1 MIIRITL
8 IFFIIKRIKCYT
20 QINKEKPN
28 YLKFPFNTKI
38 KEISKS
44 DFSSTFDETNF
55 INNLLINPIFLN
67 ISIGTPPNN
76 IQIMLDQNEIC
87 SIFDKQENLF
97 SNNEINSN
105 NNIVSYTHIVPY
117 NIKNSKS
124 SKILANSHEIEDAFY
139 LYQYT
144 SKNLELNNTIESS
157 TFLRFLYRNDKSN
170 ELMFGKIGLNANN
183 LKDDSCPKFFKS
195 LKNQNIINKNI
206 YLFDFYSR
214 FHGFFYLG
222 PEPHFYNIKN
232 NINKEYQYVKMKTV
246 ISKENNFQW
255 DLLFNKIF
263 VKNKTNNHR
272 FNLKNKY
279 VKIDFNLGL
288 IIGTDEYQ
296 KIIDENF
303 FNLLI
308 NMSICKK
315 SLVNYSFN
323 ELNQTTYYVY
333 SCNRRVHQRTRGS
346 KYFPSY
352 FDMFPEFEFFHIDLQ
367 YTIKIYKHE
376 LFEEINDIYYFLIVF
391 EGDKKNNIWK
401 LGQPFLKRL
410 RLIFDYD
417 SKTIGY
423 YDVNIYKSTRKSNK
437 RIKTVVETK
446 INNTTNKEYKNNENN
461 ENNEESKENKDFNYM
476 KTFIKYFIEIILI
489 CIIIV
494 IAFYAGMKIKES
506 RRKRAN
512 ELKDDD
518 FEYLSHNSKN
528 INKINGNKSSQ
539 NIELNKMG
547 L

>member
-1 MIIRITL
+1 MIIRIIL
-8 IFFIIKRIKCYT
+8 IFFIIKRIKCHT
-20 QINKEKPN
+20 QINKENLN

-44 DFSSTFDETNF
+44 EFSRTFNETDFIQNF
-55 INNLLINPIFLN
+55 LSNPIFLN

-87 SIFDKQENLF
+87 SIFEGQENLF
-97 SNNEINSN
+97 SNNRINSI
-105 NNIVSYTHIVPY
+105 NNIVSYTDIVPF

-124 SKILANSHEIEDAFY
+124 SKIFSNSHELEEVFY

-144 SKNLELNNTIESS
+144 NKNMELNKIGPS
-157 TFLRFLYRNDKSN
+157 TFLRFLYKNDKNN
-170 ELMFGKIGLNANN
+170 ELIFGKLGLNTNN
-183 LKDDSCPKFFKS
+183 LQDDSCPKFFKS
-195 LKNQNIINKNI
+195 LKNKNIINKNI

-214 FHGFFYLG
+214 FNGFFYFG
-222 PEPHFYNIKN
+222 PEPHFYNVKN
-232 NINKEYQYVKMKTV
+232 NVNKEYQYVKMKTAF
-246 ISKENNFQW
+246 SKENYFQW
-255 DLLFNKIF
+255 DLLFNKIYI
-263 VKNKTNNHR
+263 KNKTNNHR
-272 FNLKNKY
+272 FNLRNKY
-279 VKIDFNLGL
+279 CKIDFNLGL

-308 NMSICKK
+308 NMSYCKK
-315 SLVNYSFN
+315 TLVYYSFN
-323 ELNQTTYYVY
+323 ELNQTSYYVY
-333 SCNRRVHQRTRGS
+333 SCNSSIHQRIRAS

-367 YTIKIYKHE
+367 HTLKIYKHE
-376 LFEEINDIYYFLIVF
+376 LFEEINNMYYFLIVF
-391 EGDKKNNIWK
+391 EAYKKNNIWK
-401 LGQPFLKRL
+401 LGQPFLKQIRF
-410 RLIFDYD
+410 IFDYD

-423 YDVNIYKSTRKSNK
+423 YDVNIYRPIKKSNK
-437 RIKTVVETK
+437 KIKAIEETK
-446 INNTTNKEYKNNENN
+446 INNTKNKNKEYANNEN
-461 ENNEESKENKDFNYM
+461 SKENKDFNYM
-476 KTFIKYFIEIILI
+476 KTFIKYFIEIMII

-528 INKINGNKSSQ
+528 INNINDNKSSQ

>member
-1 MIIRITL
+1 MIIRIIL
-8 IFFIIKRIKCYT
+8 ISFIIERIKCYV
-20 QINKEKPN
+20 NEKPN

-38 KEISKS
+38 KEILKS
-44 DFSSTFDETNF
+44 DFSSTFNETSF

-67 ISIGTPPNN
+67 ISIGTPPKN

-87 SIFDKQENLF
+87 SIFEEQENLL
-97 SNNEINSN
+97 SNNLINTN
-105 NNIVSYTHIVPY
+105 NKIVSYTHIVPY
-117 NIKNSKS
+117 NIINSKT
-124 SKILANSHEIEDAFY
+124 SKIFSNSEIEDVFY

-144 SKNLELNNTIESS
+144 NKNMELNNTIESG
-157 TFLRFLYRNDKSN
+157 TFLRFFYRNDKNN
-170 ELMFGKIGLNANN
+170 ELMFGKIGLNTNN
-183 LKDDSCPKFFKS
+183 LQDDSCPKFFKS
-195 LKNQNIINKNI
+195 LKNQNIINNNI

-214 FHGFFYLG
+214 FNGFFYLG
-222 PEPHFYNIKN
+222 PEPHLYNIKN
-232 NINKEYQYVKMKTV
+232 NVNKEYQYVKMKTV
-246 ISKENNFQW
+246 LSKENNFQW
-255 DLLFNKIF
+255 DLLFNKIN

-279 VKIDFNLGL
+279 AKIDFNLGL

-323 ELNQTTYYVY
+323 EINQTGYYVY
-333 SCNRRVHQRTRGS
+333 SCNRSVHQRIRGS
-346 KYFPSY
+346 KYFPSF

-367 YTIKIYKHE
+367 YTIKIYKHQ

-391 EGDKKNNIWK
+391 EADKKNNIWK
-401 LGQPFLKRL
+401 LGQPILKQIRF
-410 RLIFDYD
+410 IFDYD

-423 YDVNIYKSTRKSNK
+423 YDINIYKSIRKSNK
-437 RIKTVVETK
+437 KIKAVDETK
-446 INNTTNKEYKNNENN
+446 INNTKNKDYINEENN
-461 ENNEESKENKDFNYM
+461 KENKDFNYM
-476 KTFIKYFIEIILI
+476 KTFIKYCIEIMLI
-489 CIIIV
+489 CIIIM
-494 IAFYAGMKIKES
+494 IAFYSGMKIKES
-506 RRKRAN
+506 RKKRAN

-518 FEYLSHNSKN
+518 YDYLSHNNKN
-528 INKINGNKSSQ
+528 INNKNDNKSSQ

>member
-1 MIIRITL
+1 MIIRIIL
-8 IFFIIKRIKCYT
+8 IFFILKRIKCYT
-20 QINKEKPN
+20 KEKPN
-28 YLKFPFNTKI
+28 YLKFPFNTRI
-38 KEISKS
+38 KEILKS
-44 DFSSTFDETNF
+44 EFSNTFNETDFIKNF
-55 INNLLINPIFLN
+55 LINPIFLN

-97 SNNEINSN
+97 SNNKINSN
-105 NNIVSYTHIVPY
+105 NNIVSYTHIIPY

-124 SKILANSHEIEDAFY
+124 SKILANSYEIEDVFY

-144 SKNLELNNTIESS
+144 SKNMEPNNTFESS
-157 TFLRFLYRNDKSN
+157 IFLRFLYKNDKNKN
-170 ELMFGKIGLNANN
+170 ELMFGKIGLNTNN
-183 LKDDSCPKFFKS
+183 LQDDSCPKFFKS

-255 DLLFNKIF
+255 DLLFNKIY

-272 FNLKNKY
+272 FNLENKY
-279 VKIDFNLGL
+279 IKIDFNLGL

-296 KIIDENF
+296 NIIDENF

-315 SLVNYSFN
+315 SLVNYSFK
-323 ELNQTTYYVY
+323 ELNQASYYVY
-333 SCNRRVHQRTRGS
+333 SCNRSVHQRIRRS

-401 LGQPFLKRL
+401 FGQPFLKQL
-410 RLIFDYD
+410 RFIFDYD

-423 YDVNIYKSTRKSNK
+423 YDVNIYKSARKSNK
-437 RIKTVVETK
+437 RIKAVEETK
-446 INNTTNKEYKNNENN
+446 INNTKNKEYKNDENKE
-461 ENNEESKENKDFNYM
+461 ENKENKDFNFM
-476 KTFIKYFIEIILI
+476 KTFIKYCIEIVLI

-528 INKINGNKSSQ
+528 INNINENKSSQ